1 MNGMSSRLIAFIL
14 MGSLML
20 TLGVSAQGPTG
31 KIATVD
37 LDKLFNDYYK
47 TPIASTKLK
56 EAADSYTKEQGEM
69 LANYKKQIDELNK
82 LREDQD
88 KPEYTAA
95 VREQKRKAVAEKL
108 TETQKLQRDIED
120 YRAVHRRILEEQT
133 QRMRQTILK
142 EINDVIDKEARTA
155 GYQLVFDK
163 SGSTLNGVPTIV
175 FAQDSM
181 DITDEIAKILNK
193 NQPKTTGVRNP
204 IEKKE
209 ETK

>member
-1 MNGMSSRLIAFIL
+1 MIKHKLQLLSIALALLAFQGGL
-14 MGSLML
+14 F
-20 TLGVSAQGPTG
+20 AQAPSGR
-31 KIATVD
+31 IVTVD
-37 LDKLFNDYYK
+37 LNRLFNDYYR
-47 TPIASTKLK
+47 TPVASQKLK
-56 EAADSYTKEQGEM
+56 DTAEQYNKEHEEM
-69 LANYKKQIDELNK
+69 LAQYRALVDELNK

-142 EINDVIDKEARTA
+142 EINDVIDKESRAA

>member
-1 MNGMSSRLIAFIL
+1 MNGMSSRLIACIL

-20 TLGVSAQGPTG
+20 TLGASAQGPTG

-47 TPIASTKLK
+47 TPIASVKLK
-56 EAADSYTKEQGEM
+56 ETADSYTKEQGEM
-69 LANYKKQIDELNK
+69 LASYKKQIDELNK

-95 VREQKRKAVAEKL
+95 VREQKRKAVAEQL

-120 YRAVHRRILEEQT
+120 YRTTHRRILEEQT

-142 EINDVIDKEARTA
+142 EINDVIDKESRAA

-175 FAQDSM
+175 FAQDSL

-193 NQPKTTGVRNP
+193 NQSKTTGARNP
-204 IEKKE
+204 AEKKE